1 MAKKIWYEVILVL
14 DSKEE
19 VLAKVRRKGLAMRV
33 KMDFKKI
40 YKDKIIIK

>member
-19 VLAKVRRKGLAMRV
+19 VLAKVRSKGSAMRV
-33 KMDFKKI
+33 KMDFQKI